1 MRGILDMRGILA
13 GVVTVTVG
21 AVFLAID
28 GPPLSAQQ
36 AAPDQ
41 QPPAFRS
48 GVEVVTVDVGVV
60 DKQGRPMRGLTAADF
75 MVTVA
80 GQQRRVVTAEFVER
94 AAPSPSTTVAASANP
109 AQVST
114 NEGAGAGRLYAFIVN
129 QNTLDLGSARRVA
142 GAAAPFFARL
152 TFADRSA
159 LMLMPLGPNV
169 SFTWAHDR
177 VREGLQRVT
186 GMGRQTMG
194 WEYGSLADARDI
206 TNRNQMVLRT
216 LGERECGGSISASSA
231 FGGGSSAS
239 GSSVASPPSG
249 PPASGGGTSSGGD
262 SGGGGGAAP
271 STGTSPTGGGGGG
284 GGAAVVVAGAGAA
297 RATAG
302 SAASARARVRATSR
316 CRPRPPGARRK

>member
-1 MRGILDMRGILA
+1 MRGIFDMRGILV

-21 AVFLAID
+21 TAFFPIE
-28 GPPLSAQQ
+28 GPALSAQQ

-41 QPPAFRS
+41 QLSAQQAAPDQQLPAFRS

-75 MVTVA
+75 VVTVA

-94 AAPSPSTTVAASANP
+94 AVPSPSTVLANADA

-114 NEGAGAGRLYAFIVN
+114 NEGGGAGRLYAFIVD

-142 GAAAPFFARL
+142 GAAAPFFSRL

-216 LGERECGGSISASSA
+216 LGERECGTISASSA
-231 FGGGSSAS
+231 FGGGASTS

-249 PPASGGGTSSGGD
+249 PPASGGGTAPGGD
-262 SGGGGGAAP
+262 SGGGAAP
-271 STGTSPTGGGGGG
+271 ATGTSPTGGGGGG
-284 GGAAVVVAGAGAA
+284 GGGGGCE
-297 RATAG
+297 G
-302 SAASARARVRATSR
+302 STSLLS
-316 CRPRPPGARRK
+316 PLPVQPGSVG

>member
-1 MRGILDMRGILA
+1 MRGIFDMRGILV

-21 AVFLAID
+21 TAFFPIE
-28 GPPLSAQQ
+28 GPALSAQQ

-41 QPPAFRS
+41 QLSAQQAAPDQQLPAFRS

-75 MVTVA
+75 VVTVA

-94 AAPSPSTTVAASANP
+94 AVPSPSTVLANADA

-114 NEGAGAGRLYAFIVN
+114 NEGGGAGRLYAFIVD

-142 GAAAPFFARL
+142 GAAAPFFSRL

-186 GMGRQTMG
+186 GMGRQTIG
-194 WEYGSLADARDI
+194 LGVRQPGGRARHHESQPDGPPHPG
-206 TNRNQMVLRT
+206 RAGVRHHFGL
-216 LGERECGGSISASSA
+216 LGIRGRGLDVRFQCGIPAVG
-231 FGGGSSAS
+231 AS
-239 GSSVASPPSG
+239 G
-249 PPASGGGTSSGGD
+249 
-262 SGGGGGAAP
+262 
-271 STGTSPTGGGGGG
+271 
-284 GGAAVVVAGAGAA
+284 
-297 RATAG
+297 
-302 SAASARARVRATSR
+302 VRR
-316 CRPRPPGARRK
+316 RNGARR